1 MDHVLQPRPGTW
13 TVADIGGTHARLAR
27 WSSASGLEAPVRERN
42 DDHAGPVEL
51 LEAWFGRQPEAFR
64 GLLLAL
70 AMPVGGDTMT
80 LTNRAWR
87 FEPRS
92 LVRDLHLDA
101 LVIINDFAAAA
112 AGIDALAAHDLRP
125 LNPGARV
132 PAASTRLVL
141 GPGTGLGAAAIL
153 AEDPPRIMASEAGHM
168 TFGSAEPIAARLT
181 ADGCR
186 RWGRVSWERVL
197 CGDGLA
203 WIDAIVRGASEPEAP
218 AEVARRAQARESA
231 ALAAAGLFSRLLGEF
246 AGDLCLAF
254 QALEG
259 VYLCGG
265 VLNGLASAFDAQG
278 FLASFTG
285 KGRFST
291 QLAQVPC
298 SLVVGHELG
307 LEGAANYLA
316 GRCRMPSVEWTA

>member
-1 MDHVLQPRPGTW
+1 
-13 TVADIGGTHARLAR
+13 VADIGGTHARLAC
-27 WSSASGLEAPVRERN
+27 WSAASGLEAPERVRN
-42 DDHAGPVEL
+42 DDYAGPVEL
-51 LEAWFGRQPEAFR
+51 LEAWFGRHPGVFR

-87 FEPRS
+87 FDPRS
-92 LVRDLHLDA
+92 LVQALHLDA
-101 LVIINDFAAAA
+101 LVIVNDFAAAA
-112 AGIDALAAHDLRP
+112 AGIDALAPHDLRP
-125 LNPGARV
+125 LNPGAGV

-153 AEDPPRIMASEAGHM
+153 ADEPSRIMASEAGHM
-168 TFGSAEPIAARLT
+168 TFGSAEPIAVRLI

-203 WIDAIVRGASEPEAP
+203 WLDALLRDASHPDTP
-218 AEVARRAQARESA
+218 ADVARRAQDGDSA

-254 QALEG
+254 QAVEG

-265 VLNGLASAFDAQG
+265 VLQGLASAFDAPG
-278 FLASFTG
+278 FLASFTS

-298 SLVVGHELG
+298 FLVVGHELG
-307 LEGAANYLA
+307 LEGAARYLA
-316 GRCRMPSVEWTA
+316 GRCRMPAVEWTA